1 MRRITTVVIGA
12 GQSGLAMSKHLS
24 DLGIDH
30 VVLERGEVANSWRTE
45 RWNSLR
51 LLTPNWQSRL
61 PGFAYSGPDPD
72 GYMSMPEVVAY
83 VQAYADRIDAPVETG
98 TTVTRVSRSGD
109 GYLVATDR
117 ETWACRTL
125 VIASGACNLPVVP
138 ALAAQLPQIHSLTPF
153 QYRSPAQL
161 PAGGAMIVGA
171 SATGVQLA
179 REIRA
184 SGREVLLCV
193 GEHVRLPRLYRGRDI
208 KWWMEAT
215 GMMDARYDEIDDL
228 DRARRL
234 PSLQLI
240 GTPERSTIDLNAL
253 RAAGVGFVGKL
264 VAVDGAKA
272 KFSGSLANC
281 CALADLKMNRLLESI
296 DAWIEAKGWADRFG
310 PPCRYEPT
318 RIAPNPLLEL
328 DLKAAGIGTVIWAT
342 GFRPDY
348 SWLDV
353 PVLDRKGRL
362 RHTGGVVVSPGMYV
376 MGLPFM
382 RRRKSS
388 FIDGAGDDAADL
400 AAHMG
405 TYLTRAAAA

>member
-1 MRRITTVVIGA
+1 VTTVIIGA

-24 DLGIDH
+24 DRGIDH

-45 RWNSLR
+45 RWDSLR

-72 GYMSMPEVVAY
+72 GYMTMPETIAY
-83 VQAYADRIDAPVETG
+83 LKAFADHSRAPVQTH
-98 TTVTRVSRSGD
+98 TTVTRVSRLGG
-109 GYLVATDR
+109 GYVVSTDR
-117 ETWACRTL
+117 GTFACRIL
-125 VIASGACNLPVVP
+125 VIASGACNVPVVP
-138 ALAAQLPQIHSLTPF
+138 ALAARLPVSASLTPF

-161 PAGGAMIVGA
+161 PAGGVMVVGA

-184 SGREVLLCV
+184 SGCDVLLCA
-193 GEHVRLPRLYRGRDI
+193 GEHVRLPRVYRGRDI

-215 GMMDARYDEIDDL
+215 GMMDVRYDQIDDL

-234 PSLQLI
+234 PSLQLL
-240 GTPERSTIDLNAL
+240 GTPERATIDLNTL
-253 RAAGVGFVGKL
+253 RAAGVEVVGKL
-264 VAVDGAKA
+264 VAVEGRRV

-296 DAWIEAKGWADRFG
+296 DAWVEAKGEAGGFG
-310 PPCRYEPT
+310 PACRFEPT
-318 RIAPNPLLEL
+318 RLGANPLLEL
-328 DLKAAGIGTVIWAT
+328 DVRAAGINTVIWAT

-353 PVLDRKGRL
+353 PVLDQKGRL
-362 RHTGGVVVSPGMYV
+362 RHTGGVVASPGMYV

-388 FIDGAGDDAADL
+388 FIDGAGEDAADL

-405 TYLTRAAAA
+405 TYLTRAAA

>member
-1 MRRITTVVIGA
+1 VRRTTTIVIGA

-24 DLGIDH
+24 DRGIDH
-30 VVLERGEVANSWRTE
+30 VVLERGEVAHSWRTE

-72 GYMSMPEVVAY
+72 GYMTMPEVVAY

-125 VIASGACNLPVVP
+125 VIASGACNVPVLP
-138 ALAAQLPQIHSLTPF
+138 ALAERLPQIASLTPF
-153 QYRSPAQL
+153 QYRAPAQL
-161 PAGGAMIVGA
+161 SASGVMIVGA

-208 KWWMEAT
+208 QWWMEAT
-215 GMMDARYDEIDDL
+215 GMMDARYDEVDDL
-228 DRARRL
+228 DRVRRL

-253 RAAGVGFVGKL
+253 RAAGVAFVGKL

-296 DAWIEAKGWADRFG
+296 DAWIDAKGWADSFG

-318 RIAPNPLLEL
+318 LIAPNPLLEL
-328 DLKAAGIGTVIWAT
+328 DLKAAGIGTIIWAT

-362 RHTGGVVVSPGMYV
+362 RHTGGVVASPGMYV
-376 MGLPFM
+376 IGLPFM

-400 AAHMG
+400 AAHMSA
-405 TYLTRAAAA
+405 YFTRAAAA